1 MVTMSA
7 DLEFEVGEVG
17 LRSLRL
23 WGFFEARALREVS
36 VLAGF
41 IFGLI
46 GVINPD
52 YNHARRCSVTT
63 ITAREIR

>member
-17 LRSLRL
+17 LCSLRL

-41 IFGLI
+41 ISGLI

-52 YNHARRCSVTT
+52 YYHAR
-63 ITAREIR
+63 